1 MPFHLRVGQP
11 VLAQRPELVMARAPA
26 STAAA
31 FVRGLLIGFFGAF
44 VVFDWAL
51 LGSATTRAVIAGV
64 QHGLLGR

>member
-1 MPFHLRVGQP
+1 
-11 VLAQRPELVMARAPA
+11 MARAPA